1 MLVEDTTLC
10 VLREEFVSSISLM
23 DLRLNVQVVDEKPL
37 CLEDR
42 LARKSH
48 CSQTERA
55 PGENQAKRTQLP
67 NSVTVSQW

>member
-48 CSQTERA
+48 YRIFHARPLLSSRM
-55 PGENQAKRTQLP
+55 GN
-67 NSVTVSQW
+67 